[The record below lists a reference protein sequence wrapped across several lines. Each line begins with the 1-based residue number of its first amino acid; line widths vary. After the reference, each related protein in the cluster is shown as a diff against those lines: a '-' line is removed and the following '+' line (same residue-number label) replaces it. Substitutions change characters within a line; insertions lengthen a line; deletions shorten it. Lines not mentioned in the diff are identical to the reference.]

1 MKKIFSILSIVSVAA
16 LALPMSVGATA
27 ITVGNDSSSRTLLD
41 GYTNFVIIDTNH
53 PASAAGYLTSFSYYA
68 LNTNPFRFILVDS
81 SKVVKWVSDPI
92 TPSLAP
98 GVNTFTPAT
107 SVNVESGWNLGV
119 YFSLTG
125 TIPYEVAGTSAWYTP
140 NDSGLPTAG
149 QTLSTT
155 NTSDNRTYSFVATGT
170 TELLGT
176 LHAEDFGIVNY
187 DTGLGILKGYTA
199 GFGVTDA
206 TFAGVTSVMVKL
218 YHDSTLLQTNTATV
232 KFKTDI
238 VGVQFSS
245 PFDIFGAFD
254 YATDGY
260 WTNVRESQYGQSP
273 AFAPNKVVATVILA
287 NGKTVTA
294 ENTTPTGDPT
304 TIYPTIPPVNPP
316 SEKDQCKNGGWKTFT
331 NPSFKN
337 QGQCV
342 SHFNGRPDNHGSYVS
357 QSTDKKTAAQSTIGM
372 PPKSQ
377 KGKK

>member
-1 MKKIFSILSIVSVAA
+1 MKKILSILSIVSVAA
-16 LALPMSVGATA
+16 LALPMSVGATT

-53 PASAAGYLTSFSYYA
+53 PASATGTLTSFSYYA

-81 SKVVKWVSDPI
+81 SNLVKWVSELI
-92 TPSLAP
+92 TPSAAGVGTYTPAP
-98 GVNTFTPAT
+98 GVAI
-107 SVNVESGWNLGV
+107 EAGWNLGV
-119 YFSLTG
+119 YFPLSG
-125 TIPYEVAGTSAWYTP
+125 ASIPYELTGAPASYTV
-140 NDSGLPTAG
+140 NNFGLPTVG
-149 QTLSTT
+149 STLTYENSQG
-155 NTSDNRTYSFVATGT
+155 RTYSFMATGT
-170 TELLGT
+170 TELPGT
-176 LHAEDFGIVNY
+176 LHAEDFGVVNY

-206 TFAGVTSVMVKL
+206 TFTGATSVIVKL
-218 YHDSTLLQTNTATV
+218 YHDSTLLQTNTATA
-232 KFKTDI
+232 KFKADI

-245 PFDIFGAFD
+245 PFDIFGGFD

-260 WTNVRESQYGQSP
+260 WTNVREAQYGQSP
-273 AFAPNKVVATVILA
+273 AFMPNKVVATVILA

-357 QSTDKKTAAQSTIGM
+357 QSTDKKEAAQSTIGM